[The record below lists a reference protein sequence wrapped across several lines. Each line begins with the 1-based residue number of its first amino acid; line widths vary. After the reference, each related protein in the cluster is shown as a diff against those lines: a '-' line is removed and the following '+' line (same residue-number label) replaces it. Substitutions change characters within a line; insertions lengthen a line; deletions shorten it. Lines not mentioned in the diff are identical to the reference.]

1 MFLQTL
7 REIAERLEDVHCV
20 LLMGMDGLPVE
31 KVIRDDTYNIDAL
44 TAEFTTVV
52 KVTTASAGEVQ
63 AGALEEILILSEK
76 MILLTKS
83 ITNDYFLLLV
93 LPAGGNL
100 GRARFELKKA
110 KYMLEKEFV

>member
-1 MFLQTL
+1 MFLETL
-7 REIAERLEDVHCV
+7 QEIAYRLGDIHCI

-31 KVIRDDTYNIDAL
+31 KVIRDEAFNTDAL

-52 KVTTASAGEVQ
+52 KVAGASAAEVD
-63 AGALEEILILSEK
+63 AGAVEEILILSGK

-83 ITNDYFLLLV
+83 ITSDYFLLLV
-93 LPAGGNL
+93 LPADGNL
-100 GRARFELKKA
+100 GRARFELKRA